1 MTTCRYARIG
11 CRWRGSYQALAE
23 HEAGCANPHKT
34 GLELMDALEVMDMH
48 QMDEQKLYK
57 NIFSLL
63 SFEKIT
69 FNGTLT
75 SFVKLVFNT
84 GCAFFVVK

>member
-1 MTTCRYARIG
+1 
-11 CRWRGSYQALAE
+11 
-23 HEAGCANPHKT
+23 
-34 GLELMDALEVMDMH
+34 MDALEVMDMH

-84 GCAFFVVK
+84 GCAFFVVVFEILMTRNS